1 MNTRFFDSEGASVG
15 EVDQRTI
22 ALEWDA
28 LRAIPTVIAVAA
40 GAHKAAAV
48 TAAAR
53 TRAIDVLVTDEE
65 LARSIVAS

>member
-1 MNTRFFDSEGASVG
+1 MNTRFFDAAGQVAG
-15 EVDQRTI
+15 EVDRRTI

-48 TAAAR
+48 AGAAR
-53 TRAIDVLVTDEE
+53 TGVIDVLVTDDG
-65 LARSIVAS
+65 LARALVV